1 MRSRAGSLTVGGGI
15 VDAYCSCIPSISSLL
30 SICVACRSFLS
41 IAFSLLPHN
50 RAIIYHFRMTFIV
63 TVNPFLFSWGI
74 YSTPTASR
82 NSFHPAQQFHLLS
95 SSWVFSSALEEVG
108 FGC

>member
-63 TVNPFLFSWGI
+63 AVNPFLFSREI
-74 YSTPTASR
+74 YSTPTAWEIGSISR
-82 NSFHPAQQFHLLS
+82 NNSISLEYIGS
-95 SSWVFSSALEEVG
+95 S
-108 FGC
+108 